1 MSSFTPSEIA
11 QLTNLHRPDLA
22 PFEDLYKHLHAHP
35 ELPHQEHNTA
45 ATIAAKL
52 REIPNLQ
59 VHENIGGTGIAAVL
73 RNPLNPNNENTGP
86 TILLRSELDGLPVL
100 EQTNLPYA
108 SHATTHDKLDN
119 NKEKPTMHACGHDMH
134 MVCLLAAATSLCTPP
149 LLPLWHGTL
158 ILLYQPAEEHGNGA
172 SAMLADGLFNSPRN
186 IPTPDILLAQHVLAA
201 RTGSIGM
208 KPGPQMA
215 ASDCLKIT
223 FHGRGGH
230 GSMPANTI
238 DPIVMAAN
246 AVVRLQTVVSRELD
260 TGSEFAVL
268 SVGSLHAGN
277 AANIIPATAEME
289 VNVRTADE
297 GVRARVLAAIER
309 IVRAEAV
316 ASGAEKMPEI
326 VRTLRFPVTVND
338 GVVTGR
344 LGGTFERVFGA
355 ESTGIT
361 SAAAAAAD
369 AGSCCSSTSSS
380 HSNYVPNWPRSNAS
394 EDFTCL
400 GTAVG
405 KPSCFWFFGGVEE
418 EVWGEAERKG
428 TVARDIPVNHSP
440 FFAPVVQPT
449 MRVGAD
455 ALVAGALTFLGRRG

>member
-1 MSSFTPSEIA
+1 MSSFTPSEID
-11 QLTNLHRPDLA
+11 QLTKLHRPDLA
-22 PFEDLYKHLHAHP
+22 PFEDLYKHLHTHP

-73 RNPLNPNNENTGP
+73 RNPNNDNENAGP

-108 SHATTHDKLDN
+108 SHDKTNDKLDN

-134 MVCLLAAATSLCTPP
+134 MVCLLAAATALCTPP

-172 SAMLADGLFNSPRN
+172 TRMLSDGLFNSPRN

-230 GSMPANTI
+230 ASMPAFTI

-260 TGSEFAVL
+260 AGSEFGVL

-277 AANIIPATAEME
+277 AANIIPDTAEME

-297 GVRARVLAAIER
+297 GVRERVLAAIER

-338 GVVTGR
+338 EVVTGR

-355 ESTGIT
+355 AESTGIA
-361 SAAAAAAD
+361 SAAADAG
-369 AGSCCSSTSSS
+369 AGSCCSSTS
-380 HSNYVPNWPRSNAS
+380 HSNNYRPNWPRSNAS

-405 KPSCFWFFGGVEE
+405 KPSCFWFFGGVDEKT
-418 EVWGEAERKG
+418 WDEAEKKG